1 MTPMKV
7 TAVSKTPVIMLK
19 MKYENFCLC
28 YVQTLKLGTKRHC
41 TLHQKEM
48 CLLNSV
54 SSSLSPGVVELHEP
68 SISHTPLRTSLLVY
82 TTSNNTCLSPII
94 VISVVFSEVVN
105 LNYYGWHTFNC
116 CYNMYNVIVPC
127 LVFYMCCSTF
137 REVMNNLYRSGR
149 SL

>member
-1 MTPMKV
+1 MTPVKV
-7 TAVSKTPVIMLK
+7 TAVSETPVIMLK
-19 MKYENFCLC
+19 MKHENFCLR

-48 CLLNSV
+48 CLSNSV
-54 SSSLSPGVVELHEP
+54 SSSLSPGVVELRDP

-94 VISVVFSEVVN
+94 VISAVFSEVVN
-105 LNYYGWHTFNC
+105 NGCHTFNC
-116 CYNMYNVIVPC
+116 GYNMYNVIVPY
-127 LVFYMCCSTF
+127 LVFYMYCSAF